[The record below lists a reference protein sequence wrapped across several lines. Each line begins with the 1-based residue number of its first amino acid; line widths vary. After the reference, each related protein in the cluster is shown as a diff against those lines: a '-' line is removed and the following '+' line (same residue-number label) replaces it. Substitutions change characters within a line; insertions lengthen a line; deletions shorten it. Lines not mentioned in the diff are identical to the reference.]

1 MDFLVGG
8 MPRGGTTVAA
18 KFISL
23 HPDIFCYAGETHL
36 VPFMY
41 DLFRQHPCRS
51 DKIDV
56 VMDFLRAQ
64 FMISMVEMPRFS
76 VSKGAHPG
84 NLIFDERSV
93 EVLVAEIRNLLVAGY
108 FGDSLHRKSLEI
120 LRDILAKCDSRP
132 ILGEKTPTNVFAM
145 AEQLDA
151 SSTKPVLVAREP
163 FGVVRSMRGRSDPYA
178 SAFSGDTESNIG
190 IYLDYGTAIAQCLTK
205 NDALLIRYEEMA
217 KDPAD
222 VLRRMFGMFG
232 REPEDRVINFVERGK
247 DQEIANRA
255 PMNYKRLTL
264 DLNHQ
269 DMSRVD
275 MWKIASLTRDLRNSL
290 GYSDA
295 AMAEMGF
302 DVPAEWPGEA
312 VPAAILPLG
321 GFHATEE
328 NGQRWMKQQGRL
340 VVYLPAGASRRV
352 GIDLWS
358 CFPSEVVQQPGVS
371 LKLIINGVVRSQV
384 TVPSGQQATRLEIS
398 LSDAD
403 IQPMGTKGSY
413 AVLTLH
419 SSVSYSPMTT
429 TPDSHEVRD
438 VSFLM
443 YGWTIN

>member
-18 KFISL
+18 KFMSL
-23 HPDIFCYAGETHL
+23 HPEIFCYAGETHL
-36 VPFMY
+36 VPFMC
-41 DLFRQHPCRS
+41 DLFRQHPCRP
-51 DKIDV
+51 DKINV
-56 VMDFLRAQ
+56 VMDFLRTQ

-76 VSKGAHPG
+76 VSKGAHPA
-84 NLIFDERSV
+84 NLIFDEKSV
-93 EVLVAEIRNLLVAGY
+93 DALVAEIRNLLVSGY
-108 FGDSLHRKSLEI
+108 VGDSLHRLSLDV
-120 LRDILAKCDSRP
+120 LRDILAKCDSRS
-132 ILGEKTPTNVFAM
+132 ILGEKTPSNVFSM

-151 SSTKPVLVAREP
+151 SSTKPLLVVREP

-190 IYLDYGTAIAQCLTK
+190 IYLDYGTAITQCLTK
-205 NDALLIRYEEMA
+205 NDALLVRYEEMA

-222 VLRRMFGMFG
+222 VLKRMFGMFG
-232 REPEDRVINFVERGK
+232 REPEERVINFVERGR

-255 PMNYKRLTL
+255 PMNYKRLTM

-275 MWKIASLTRDLRNSL
+275 MWKIASLTRDVRNSL
-290 GYSDA
+290 GYSDDT
-295 AMAEMGF
+295 MAEMGF
-302 DVPAEWPGEA
+302 DIPAEWPGDE
-312 VPAAILPLG
+312 VPAAMLPLG

-340 VVYLPAGASRRV
+340 VAYLPAGASRRV
-352 GIDLWS
+352 SIDLWS
-358 CFPSEVVQQPGVS
+358 CFNPEVVQHQGVTLS
-371 LKLIINGVVRSQV
+371 LIINGVVRNQV
-384 TVPSGQQATRLEIS
+384 TVPSGQQATRLEIT

-403 IQPMGTKGSY
+403 VQPMSTKGSY

-429 TPDSHEVRD
+429 TPDSLEVRD

-443 YGWTIN
+443 YGWSIN